1 MAYIPTILEA
11 GRADGILIKTDS
23 IYDDNKKIFLSD
35 ELEKIDNNHNTLNDT
50 VYSLINT
57 VNDNKSNIDTK
68 LQEEITRATKVE
80 LALDAKLETE
90 KNRAVETENNL
101 IETINNI
108 TEVNKNATS
117 ANIVTI
123 DPLLNS
129 TASNVQQALDPLYK
143 NSLYAGIAT
152 PDTNPGIP
160 DNPIFYITT
169 KAGTYTNF
177 SNIEVIE
184 GETAI
189 LQWNNNEWIKK
200 TTGIA
205 TEQEMIYDVSA
216 RNNNIVF
223 ESLQALLTSSN
234 LNILIPTS
242 VRNEGMN
249 IRFIQGSEQSSD
261 NKYVQYVYINTNII
275 DANFKNTINWQKIN
289 LETELIS
296 LQNEII
302 NTEVYS
308 NTLTFSTSSST
319 NNIKE
324 VKYPNTKYKIKTS
337 NASLESY
344 NIAIFS
350 YNGNSYTQLPE
361 RIKQTSDC
369 EFTTLNDTKYIV
381 LQYSK
386 DLTIDITIIYNGLA
400 EDINIINNNLIQINN
415 NVSILQT
422 KVNQNK
428 IRGFN
433 KVADMIS
440 ASLIVGEYAQTCGY
454 YAIGDGGA
462 ANYKIIANSTSLDFN
477 SGLYILLNNGNVA
490 SLVLEKTMSAKQFG
504 AKSDGITDDTDAI
517 QNAMNNA
524 KNIIIPDNCLVV
536 GKENWGAALYPKS
549 DTTITFNGTLKF
561 NTITENPCSCI
572 KIYKQKNISLIN
584 PNIVSLVDEDSYWE
598 HSHGILIIMTED
610 IKLFNAK
617 IFGFHGDGINIS
629 YDSKSYDENKNF
641 IGSEPCYNRRFYA
654 DYIFVSYC
662 YRNAV
667 TVECCQDL
675 YIGQLVAYHIETL
688 DPSSAIDIE
697 QDAENL
703 QILDLHI
710 NKIISHACP
719 KGINITPNL
728 NANTFIR
735 ATIDNANIYN
745 GTVTIQG
752 NYTTI
757 GHIRIGNLYIN
768 NSNNI
773 ITYNT
778 RSDNQLISKE
788 IDYALS
794 LNVSKVNIFI
804 DTLYLFNIKTT
815 NKTIQVV
822 LYKDSYYKIAFLYA
836 SSIISNALYVIQG
849 VLSDNKVH
857 CDFYG
862 STIKANAVNQKN
874 AVNWLNDFE
883 NKLYGLNHDAPII
896 TINSEINFDNL
907 INNTTITAESWNNAV
922 RTLKVG
928 DNGSIPLPSNMGGG
942 NISTKGSWIKY
953 KFKNESGTL
962 TAEALDA
969 FILP

>member
-23 IYDDNKKIFLSD
+23 IYDDNEKIFLSD
-35 ELEKIDNNHNTLNDT
+35 KLKNINNNHNTLENT
-50 VYSLINT
+50 VDSLINT
-57 VNDNKSNIDTK
+57 VNDNKLNIDTK
-68 LQEEITRATKVE
+68 LQEEITRATNTE
-80 LALDAKLETE
+80 LVLDAKLETE

-108 TEVNKNATS
+108 TEVNENATS

-123 DPLLNS
+123 DPLSNS

-152 PDTNPGIP
+152 PNTNPDIP
-160 DNPIFYITT
+160 DNPIFYIAT

-184 GETAI
+184 GESVI
-189 LQWNNNEWIKK
+189 LQWDNNEWTKK
-200 TTGIA
+200 TIGLA
-205 TEQEMIYDVSA
+205 TEQEAIYDVSA
-216 RNNNIVF
+216 RNNSASF
-223 ESLQALLTSSN
+223 ESLQALLNSDN
-234 LNILIPTS
+234 LSTLIPES
-242 VRNEGMN
+242 VRHSGMN
-249 IRFIQGSEQSSD
+249 IRFVQSSD
-261 NKYVQYVYINTNII
+261 NKYVQYVYINTNI
-275 DANFKNTINWQKIN
+275 ANTNFKKIINWQKIN
-289 LETELIS
+289 LETELIL
-296 LQNEII
+296 LQSKVI

-319 NNIKE
+319 NEIRE
-324 VKYPNTKYKIKTS
+324 VNLPNTKYKIKTA
-337 NASLESY
+337 NASSELY

-350 YNGNSYTQLPE
+350 FNGSAYNQLPKY
-361 RIKQTSDC
+361 INKTSDC

-386 DLTIDITIIYNGLA
+386 DLAIDITILYNGLA
-400 EDINIINNNLIQINN
+400 EDINVINDKLIQTNNNIS
-415 NVSILQT
+415 VLQT

-428 IRGFN
+428 FRGFN

-440 ASLIVGEYAQTCGY
+440 ASLAVGEYAQTCGY

-462 ANYKIIANSTSLDFN
+462 ANYKIMANSTSLDFT

-490 SLVLEKTMSAKQFG
+490 SLILEKTMSAKQFG
-504 AKSDGITDDTDAI
+504 AKADGITDDTDAI
-517 QNAMNNA
+517 QNAMNNVE
-524 KNIIIPDNCLVV
+524 NIIIPDNCLVV

-584 PNIVSLVDEDSYWE
+584 TNIVSLVDEDSYWE

-610 IKLFNAK
+610 IKLFNTK
-617 IFGFHGDGINIS
+617 IYGFHGDGVNLS
-629 YDSKSYDENKNF
+629 YDSKNYDENKNF

-662 YRNAV
+662 YRNGV

-688 DPSSAIDIE
+688 DPSAAIDIE
-697 QDAENL
+697 QDVENL

-728 NANTFIR
+728 YADIFIR

-794 LNVSKVNIFI
+794 LNVSKVNVFI

-849 VLSDNKVH
+849 ILSDNKIH

-862 STIKANAVNQKN
+862 SAIKANAVNQKN

-883 NKLYGLNHDAPII
+883 NVLYGLNHDASII
-896 TINSEINFDNL
+896 IINSEINFDNL
-907 INNTTITAESWNNAV
+907 INNTTITTESWNNAI

-928 DNGSIPLPSNMGGG
+928 NNGSIPLPPNMGNGKV
-942 NISTKGSWIKY
+942 STKGSWIKY
-953 KFKNESGTL
+953 KFKNDSGTL